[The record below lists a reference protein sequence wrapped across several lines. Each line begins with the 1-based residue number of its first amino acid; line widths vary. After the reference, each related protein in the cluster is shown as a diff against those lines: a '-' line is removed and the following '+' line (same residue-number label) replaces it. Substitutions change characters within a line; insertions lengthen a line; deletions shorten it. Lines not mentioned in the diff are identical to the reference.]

1 MYEKTYE
8 EKKSEDEDEEEK
20 AEFDND
26 EGFGRYWLKETIAAK
41 FYCLGKGAKRHR

>member
-20 AEFDND
+20 AEFDSD
-26 EGFGRYWLKETIAAK
+26 EGFWRY
-41 FYCLGKGAKRHR
+41 